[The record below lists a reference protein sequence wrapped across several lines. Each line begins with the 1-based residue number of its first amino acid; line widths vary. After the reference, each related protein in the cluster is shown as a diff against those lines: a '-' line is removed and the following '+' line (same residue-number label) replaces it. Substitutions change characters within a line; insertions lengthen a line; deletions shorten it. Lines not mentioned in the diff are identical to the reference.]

1 MSIFQSAYKAVVGGL
16 VSLFRRPG
24 VKVGTGA
31 GYPRVE
37 VHTVTESERMD
48 KGDAL
53 RRLSLTVESM
63 STKSMDECNDMLQ
76 KNLELLAEGEI
87 NVAPEGFA
95 VVGVYPQQ
103 LQDLTESADT
113 QNIIYRLLQ
122 SVDIFVSRT
131 ETPGETLTETI

>member
-63 STKSMDECNDMLQ
+63 STKSMDECNDILQ